1 MSVIYLLCTE
11 PSSDAG
17 RAPHIYPTPLVSLVV
32 RLFTSL
38 PLVMARTKPE
48 RPLLEKYP
56 YKTVISTRWSDN
68 DQYGHLNN
76 AVYYQFYDALINS
89 YMMEHCNWH
98 PQGIADPKNKTKFQI
113 PENHQIGLVVSSGTE
128 YYELIRGFP
137 TPLTLGL
144 AVTKLGHSSVEYE
157 IGVFQESAR
166 AKAVGRFVHVF
177 VDQKSDK
184 TRPEGMPEAIKKG
197 LSELLIKKPLL

>member
-1 MSVIYLLCTE
+1 
-11 PSSDAG
+11 
-17 RAPHIYPTPLVSLVV
+17 
-32 RLFTSL
+32 
-38 PLVMARTKPE
+38 MAKHKPE
-48 RPLLEKYP
+48 RPTLDRYP

-89 YMMEHCNWH
+89 YMMEYCDWH
-98 PQGIADPKNKTKFQI
+98 PQGIVDPTKPNKFQI
-113 PENHQIGLVVSSGTE
+113 PDNHQIGLVVSSGTE
-128 YYELIRGFP
+128 YYELIMGFP

-157 IGVFQESAR
+157 IGVFQNGTR

-177 VDQKSDK
+177 VDQKTDK
-184 TRPEGMPEAIKKG
+184 TRSEGMPSAIKKG
-197 LSELLIKKPLL
+197 LSDLLITKKASL